1 MYEVLVIGG
10 GSAGYVAGSVLARKG
25 IKTAVVEK
33 GKFGGTCVN
42 SGCVPSIFL
51 FDSSFMLS
59 RWKEI
64 GDYKGMNVDVEMND
78 CTFSKR
84 DEIVSYLSSAGKSLV
99 ENAGAQVYL
108 GEARIKSRGMAE
120 VNGKTIEFKRLIV
133 ASGSS
138 PISYPG
144 VITEDEAVNLRYVP
158 RDMVVVGGGYAGV
171 EIAQIFARLGS
182 SVTLVTRH
190 RILNGFSERARDYVI
205 QSLDFDGV
213 EVKEFHEVRKMEN
226 NEVVTDKG
234 TLKGEVVVSA
244 MGRKPTLP
252 EGLTMNYNVRVND
265 KGIVVKKNMM
275 TDDHDVFAIGD
286 VVDKPN
292 KTAHSAMYEAIVAS
306 QTITG
311 AQMEVRYEC
320 IPKVIY
326 SDPQVG
332 IVGSPDNAV
341 KVVEFPFNA
350 VTRATI
356 SGLREGMVRL
366 GLDEKNEV
374 VYGEVIGKNAEELI
388 NTLTL
393 AVKYRANAF
402 DLATTVFVHPSLSEA
417 ISNASKSIF
426 DLDVDRFK

>member
-33 GKFGGTCVN
+33 EKFGGTCVN

-64 GDYKGMNVDVEMND
+64 GDYKGINVDVEMSD

-84 DEIVSYLSSAGKSLV
+84 DDIVSYLSSAGRSLV

-108 GEARIKSRGMAE
+108 GEAKIREKGKAE
-120 VNGKTIEFKRLIV
+120 VNGETIEFKRLIV

-158 RDMVVVGGGYAGV
+158 RDMIVVGGGYAGV

-190 RILNGFSERARDYVI
+190 RILSGFSEKARDYVI
-205 QSLDFDGV
+205 QSLEFDGV
-213 EVKEFHEVRKMEN
+213 QVKEFHEVIKMEG
-226 NEVVTDKG
+226 NEVVTNKG
-234 TLKGEVVVSA
+234 TMKGEVVVSA
-244 MGRKPTLP
+244 MGRRPVLP
-252 EGLTMNYNVRVND
+252 EGLTKNYNVKVNE
-265 KGIVVKKNMM
+265 KGIAVRRNMM
-275 TDDHDVFAIGD
+275 TDDCDVFAVGD
-286 VVDKPN
+286 VIDKPN

-306 QTITG
+306 QTISGTP
-311 AQMEVRYEC
+311 MEVSYEC

-332 IVGSPDNAV
+332 IVGVPEKAT
-341 KVVEFPFNA
+341 KIAEFPFNA

-356 SGLREGMVRL
+356 SGLRDGMVRI
-366 GLDEKNEV
+366 GFNERNEI

-388 NTLTL
+388 NILTL
-393 AVKYRANAF
+393 AVKYRVNMF

-417 ISNASKSIF
+417 ISNASKSVF